1 MPIPYSARPGA
12 HCARDHAARSPSVGA
27 VLLAIDATS
36 VATSVATINPHLRFA
51 GATINVGYW
60 LGS

>member
-27 VLLAIDATS
+27 VLLAIDAT
-36 VATSVATINPHLRFA
+36 INPHLRFA